1 MNQNRIKTV
10 TVTAMLSAM
19 AYAAVCLGR
28 VPVVLFL
35 KYDPKDIIIALGGI
49 LWGPAVAFRVSAAV
63 SLLEMVT
70 ISENGVLGCVMNILS
85 TCSFA
90 LPAALLAR
98 AGRSRQRLALGLLA
112 GGLTMVSTMLLWNW
126 LITPYY
132 MGYPREAVA
141 RLLLP
146 AFLPFN
152 LLKAGLNGVGTL
164 LLCPPVAKAL
174 AKTGLLTDRPKED
187 NYEKTPGA

>member
-1 MNQNRIKTV
+1 MKNHTR
-10 TVTAMLSAM
+10 TVTAAAM

-35 KYDPKDIIIALGGI
+35 KYDPKDILIALWGV
-49 LWGPAVAFRVSAAV
+49 LWGPGAVLRVSLAV

-70 ISENGVLGCVMNILS
+70 ISENGVIGCVMNVLS

-98 AGRSRQRLALGLLA
+98 DKGNRRGLALGLLA
-112 GGLTMVSTMLLWNW
+112 GGLTMVAAMLLWNW

-132 MGYPREAVA
+132 MGYPREAVTK
-141 RLLLP
+141 LLLP
-146 AFLPFN
+146 AFLPCN
-152 LLKAGLNGVGTL
+152 LLKAGLNGLGIF

-174 AKTGLLTDRPKED
+174 SKAGLIDHKED
-187 NYEKTPGA
+187 THEQPTRP

>member
-1 MNQNRIKTV
+1 MNNTHTKTV

-49 LWGPAVAFRVSAAV
+49 LWGPAAALRVSAAV

-70 ISENGVLGCVMNILS
+70 ISENGVWGCIMNILS

-98 AGRSRQRLALGLLA
+98 KRRTRRGLALGLLA
-112 GGLTMVSTMLLWNW
+112 GGLSMVASMLLWNY
-126 LITPYY
+126 LFTPYY
-132 MGYPREAVA
+132 LGYPREAVA

-152 LLKAGLNGVGTL
+152 LLKAGLNGLGTFL
-164 LLCPPVAKAL
+164 LSPPVAGAL
-174 AKTGLLTDRPKED
+174 TRAGLLTAGRKED
-187 NYEKTPGA
+187 ET

>member
-1 MNQNRIKTV
+1 MNNSRAKTV
-10 TVTAMLSAM
+10 TITAMLSAM

-49 LWGPAVAFRVSAAV
+49 LWGPAAVFRVSAAV

-70 ISENGVLGCVMNILS
+70 ISENGPWGCVMNILS

-98 AGRSRQRLALGLLA
+98 KRRTPGGLALGLLA
-112 GGLTMVSTMLLWNW
+112 GGLVMAASMLLWNY
-126 LITPYY
+126 LFTPYY
-132 MGYPREAVA
+132 LGYPREAVA

-152 LLKAGLNGVGTL
+152 LFKAGLNGLGTL

-174 AKTGLLTDRPKED
+174 ARAGLISPQKKE
-187 NYEKTPGA
+187 EHHG

>member
-1 MNQNRIKTV
+1 MKNHTR
-10 TVTAMLSAM
+10 TVTATAMTAAM

-35 KYDPKDIIIALGGI
+35 KYDPKDILIALGGV
-49 LWGPAVAFRVSAAV
+49 LWGPGAVLRVSLAV

-70 ISENGVLGCVMNILS
+70 ISENGVIGCVMNVLS

-90 LPAALLAR
+90 LPAALLSR
-98 AGRSRQRLALGLLA
+98 RSRSRRGLVLGLLA
-112 GGLTMVSTMLLWNW
+112 GGAAMLLVMLVWNA
-126 LITPYY
+126 LITPIY
-132 MGYPREAVA
+132 MGYPREAVLQ
-141 RLLLP
+141 LLLP

-152 LLKAGLNGVGTL
+152 LLKASLNGLGTL

-174 AKTGLLTDRPKED
+174 GRTGLLPKE
-187 NYEKTPGA
+187 EHHGT

>member
-1 MNQNRIKTV
+1 MKDRTR
-10 TVTAMLSAM
+10 TVTAAAMIAAM

-35 KYDPKDIIIALGGI
+35 KYDPKDILIALGGI
-49 LWGPAVAFRVSAAV
+49 LLGPGAVLRVSLAV

-70 ISENGVLGCVMNILS
+70 ISENGVIGCVMNVLS

-90 LPAALLAR
+90 LPAAILAR
-98 AGRSRQRLALGLLA
+98 KRRDRRGLALGLLA
-112 GGLTMVSTMLLWNW
+112 GGLAMAGTMLLWNL
-126 LITPYY
+126 LITPVY
-132 MGYPREAVA
+132 MGFPREEVA
-141 RLLLP
+141 KLLLP

-152 LLKAGLNGVGTL
+152 LLKGGLNGLGTY

-174 AKTGLLTDRPKED
+174 ARTGLIPKEGHHG
-187 NYEKTPGA
+187 P

>member
-1 MNQNRIKTV
+1 MKNRTRSL
-10 TVTAMLSAM
+10 TVTATLSAM

-49 LWGPAVAFRVSAAV
+49 LWGPAAALWVSVMV

-70 ISENGVLGCVMNILS
+70 ISSTGVLGCVMNILS

-98 AGRSRQRLALGLLA
+98 DKGNRRGLALGLLA
-112 GGLTMVSTMLLWNW
+112 GGLTMVAAMLLWNW

-132 MGYPREAVA
+132 MGYPREAVTK
-141 RLLLP
+141 LLLP

-152 LLKAGLNGVGTL
+152 LLKAGLNGLGIF

-174 AKTGLLTDRPKED
+174 SKAGLIDHKED
-187 NYEKTPGA
+187 THEQPTRP

>member
-1 MNQNRIKTV
+1 MKNRARSL
-10 TVTAMLSAM
+10 TVTATLSAM

-49 LWGPAVAFRVSAAV
+49 LWGPAAALWVSVMV

-70 ISENGVLGCVMNILS
+70 ISSTGILGCVMNILS

-98 AGRSRQRLALGLLA
+98 DKGNRRGLALGLLA
-112 GGLTMVSTMLLWNW
+112 GGLLMAGTMLLWNW
-126 LITPYY
+126 LVTPIY
-132 MGYPREAVA
+132 MGYPRKAVEK
-141 RLLLP
+141 LLLP

-152 LLKAGLNGVGTL
+152 LLKAGLNGLGTF
-164 LLCPPVAKAL
+164 LLCPPLTKAL
-174 AKTGLLTDRPKED
+174 DRSGLLEKE
-187 NYEKTPGA
+187 EHHGS